1 VFWGCGTVS
10 LDLQVQSTGAH
21 LALNRHRF
29 VMLMTAQTPGL
40 QDKREWGRR
49 SDLLQAVLRYLT
61 MNGPT
66 SWMTLYLH
74 FDVGG
79 TGEIGAAIGH
89 LTVCKHI
96 VVE

>member
-1 VFWGCGTVS
+1 
-10 LDLQVQSTGAH
+10 
-21 LALNRHRF
+21 
-29 VMLMTAQTPGL
+29 MLMTAQTPGL

-96 VVE
+96 VVEGTTAKITTLGTEQLKNIADR